1 MYFFF
6 CQIVKNFIK
15 WIITGFSQKV
25 RKHKLIGDFGGAINC
40 VFVFLK
46 GKNER
51 QFGKNYKKVPFDR
64 SILLWGY
71 TNTEII
77 RQVHIATK
85 SAYTTKTL
93 YNFVKLLVL
102 KYTPQTW
109 QVLQTGTPTSTPF
122 LAFFFKCH
130 RGCEA

>member
-1 MYFFF
+1 M
-6 CQIVKNFIK
+6 CV
-15 WIITGFSQKV
+15 
-25 RKHKLIGDFGGAINC
+25 C
-40 VFVFLK
+40 VFRK

-64 SILLWGY
+64 NILLWGY

-93 YNFVKLLVL
+93 CNFVKLLL
-102 KYTPQTW
+102 LEHTPQMW
-109 QVLQTGTPTSTPF
+109 QVL
-122 LAFFFKCH
+122 
-130 RGCEA
+130 

>member
-1 MYFFF
+1 M
-6 CQIVKNFIK
+6 
-15 WIITGFSQKV
+15 
-25 RKHKLIGDFGGAINC
+25 
-40 VFVFLK
+40 FLK

-109 QVLQTGTPTSTPF
+109 QVL
-122 LAFFFKCH
+122 
-130 RGCEA
+130 

>member
-1 MYFFF
+1 MKIYIFF

-40 VFVFLK
+40 VFVFMK
-46 GKNER
+46 GKNEK
-51 QFGKNYKKVPFDR
+51 QFGKNYKEVPFDR

-85 SAYTTKTL
+85 STYTTKTL
-93 YNFVKLLVL
+93 NYQYLSIPHKHCRYCRLVHPLQLLF
-102 KYTPQTW
+102 QD
-109 QVLQTGTPTSTPF
+109 
-122 LAFFFKCH
+122 FFFKCH